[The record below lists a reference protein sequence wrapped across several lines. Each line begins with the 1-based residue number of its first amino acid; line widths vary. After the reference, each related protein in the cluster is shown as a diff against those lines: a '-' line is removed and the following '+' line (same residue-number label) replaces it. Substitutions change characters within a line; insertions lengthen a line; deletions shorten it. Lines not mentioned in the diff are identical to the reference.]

1 MTTAQVKI
9 SPLPFEPMPVCLQGP
24 DITLRPLAITD
35 VEGFYQAGK
44 DPVLWQWVLPN
55 QCQSLATARAW
66 IEHSLEQQTLGN
78 HVPFVIVDNRSGHIV
93 GSTRYCS
100 IRREDRNVEI
110 GFTFIKPE
118 FQRSYVNTQAKYL
131 LLRHAFEQ
139 LGAIRVELRTHEK
152 NHQSRTAIAR
162 IGASF
167 EGILRNNRILAD
179 GSYRNSAMFS
189 VIEEEWPACKAALE
203 QKMAATT
210 YVK

>member
-1 MTTAQVKI
+1 MTSAQA
-9 SPLPFEPMPVCLQGP
+9 SLAPLSFEPAPVCLQGE
-24 DITLRPLAITD
+24 DVTLRPLSLED

-44 DPVLWQWVLPN
+44 DPILWQWVLPN
-55 QCQSLATARAW
+55 QCLSVDTTRSW
-66 IEHSLEQQTLGN
+66 IEYSLQQQTLGN
-78 HVPFVIVDNRSGHIV
+78 HVPFVIIDNRSSLII

-110 GFTFIKPE
+110 GFTFINPE

-162 IGASF
+162 IGAKF
-167 EGILRNNRILAD
+167 EGILRNNRILSD

-189 VIEEEWPACKAALE
+189 VIEAEWPACKAALE
-203 QKMAATT
+203 EKMARS
-210 YVK
+210 YDE

>member
-1 MTTAQVKI
+1 MTTAQANF
-9 SPLPFEPMPVCLQGP
+9 SPLSFQPAPVRLQGQ
-24 DITLRPLAITD
+24 DITLRPLSLED

-44 DPVLWQWVLPN
+44 DPILWQWVLPN
-55 QCQSLATARAW
+55 QCLSPETARSW
-66 IEHSLEQQTLGN
+66 IEYSLQQQTLGN
-78 HVPFVIVDNRSGHIV
+78 HVPFVIIDNRSAAII

-110 GFTFIKPE
+110 GFTFIDPN

-162 IGASF
+162 IGAKF
-167 EGILRNNRILAD
+167 EGILRNNRILSD

-189 VIEEEWPACKAALE
+189 VIESEWPACKAALE
-203 QKMAATT
+203 DKMARC
-210 YVK
+210 YDK